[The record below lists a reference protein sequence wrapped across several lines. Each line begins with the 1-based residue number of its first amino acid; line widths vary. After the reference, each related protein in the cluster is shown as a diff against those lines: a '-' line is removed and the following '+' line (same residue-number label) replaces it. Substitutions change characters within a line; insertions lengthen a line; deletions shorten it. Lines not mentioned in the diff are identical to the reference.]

1 MRREGEIGF
10 RIVAA
15 VEAVEMA
22 TIHLFSVWTRATN
35 KKTDKPEKKGAAE
48 AA

>member
-35 KKTDKPEKKGAAE
+35 KKGQARKEGAAK